1 MQVLVERGCGLDV
14 HQATVVACL
23 LKVEKDGR
31 VHKHMRSFGTTTRE
45 LMCLREWLISEG
57 CTHLGMESTGVYWKP
72 VYAVLEGALE
82 IVVANAQHVKKVPGR
97 KTDVKDAEWLADLLC
112 HGLLRPSFV
121 PPKPIRE
128 LRDLTRYRSKLVQSQ
143 AAERNR
149 LLKLLETANVK
160 LSSVATDVFGV
171 SGRLMLRALI
181 EGKTSP
187 REMAELAKKKL
198 RSKIP
203 QLEMALE
210 GRIEEHHRFL
220 LKLQLDRLEAVEK
233 DLEILEQRIQH
244 KLEPYAPQLALLDEI
259 PGVDWTLSAVII
271 AELGVDMSVFENV
284 SQLTSWAGVCP
295 GNNESAGK
303 RKSSRIPKGNV
314 YLKTALVEA
323 ANCAAKTKGTYL
335 RDKFYR
341 LKARR
346 GYKRAA
352 VAIAHKILVAIYHM
366 LSQQVSYNDLG
377 DLYLDNINK
386 KHLTRNLVH
395 RLERLGYAVTLTLQ
409 PQAA

>member
-1 MQVLVERGCGLDV
+1 LD
-14 HQATVVACL
+14 
-23 LKVEKDGR
+23 
-31 VHKHMRSFGTTTRE
+31 
-45 LMCLREWLISEG
+45 
-57 CTHLGMESTGVYWKP
+57 
-72 VYAVLEGALE
+72 GALE
-82 IVVANAQHVKKVPGR
+82 IVVANAQQVKKVPGR
-97 KTDVKDAEWLADLLC
+97 KTDVKDAERIADLLC

-128 LRDLTRYRSKLVQSQ
+128 LRDLTRYRRKLVQSQ

-149 LLKLLETANVK
+149 LLKLLESANIK
-160 LSSVATDVFGV
+160 LASVASDVFGV
-171 SGRLMLRALI
+171 WGRLMLRALI
-181 EGKTSP
+181 ESKASP

-203 QLEMALE
+203 ELEMALE
-210 GRIEEHHRFL
+210 GRVEEHHRFL
-220 LKLQLDRLEAVEK
+220 IKLQLDRLESVEK
-233 DLEILEQRIQH
+233 DLEILEQRIQQ
-244 KLEPYAPQLALLDEI
+244 KLEPYAAQMTLLDEI
-259 PGVDWTLSAVII
+259 PGVNWTLAAVII
-271 AELGVDMSVFENV
+271 AELGVDMSVFESV
-284 SQLTSWAGVCP
+284 SQLASWAGVCP

-323 ANCAAKTKGTYL
+323 ANSAAKTKGTYL

-352 VAIAHKILVAIYHM
+352 VAIAHKILVAIYHR

-377 DLYLDNINK
+377 DLYLDKLNK
-386 KHLTRNLVH
+386 HHLTRNLVR
-395 RLERLGYAVTLTLQ
+395 RLERLGYAVTLSFQ
-409 PQAA
+409 EKAA